1 MMTMA
6 DIRRLANAVG
16 MERLLVVAAVV
27 SGITVLVLLF
37 GTLLVGLW
45 AGVVGAVLVLAAF
58 YLAMQRT
65 LQRLPGGGSSVNS
78 TPTVRIDINKLQGNE
93 RAYVQRALERRASI
107 EQAVEAAGDPGV
119 KRALLDATR
128 DLPELV
134 QTIYEL
140 ALKSQSV
147 GAGLRSSGSMNSLIQ
162 DTQRLD
168 ALIETTTDEFQRN
181 QYRSTMDGN
190 LQQMQNMTDTE
201 VALKRWDAQLEN
213 ALGTLDT
220 ILSQVLRV
228 SSSQVLSYTGDTT
241 DDLSSVLRKEV
252 DELKATSDA
261 FDSVYGSVR

>member
-1 MMTMA
+1 MMTLV
-6 DIRRLANAVG
+6 DIRRLANSVG
-16 MERLLVVAAVV
+16 MERLLVVTAVV
-27 SGITVLVLLF
+27 SGLALLVLLF
-37 GTLLVGLW
+37 GSLLIGFW
-45 AGVVGAVLVLAAF
+45 AGLLGAVIVLAAF
-58 YLAMQRT
+58 YVVLQRM
-65 LQRLPGGGSSVNS
+65 LERLPGAGSRVG
-78 TPTVRIDINKLQGNE
+78 PAPAVRVDVNKLQGSE
-93 RAYVQRALERRASI
+93 RAYVERALERRASI
-107 EQAVEAAGDPGV
+107 EQAVGAAGDPGV

-147 GAGLRSSGSMNSLIQ
+147 GTGLRSSGTMNSLIQ

-168 ALIETTTDEFQRN
+168 ALIKSTTDDFQKN
-181 QYRSTMDGN
+181 QYRSTLDGK

-252 DELKATSDA
+252 EELKATSDA

>member
-1 MMTMA
+1 MMTLV

-16 MERLLVVAAVV
+16 MERLLVVSAVV
-27 SGITVLVLLF
+27 SGIAVLVIVF
-37 GTLLVGLW
+37 GTLLIGFW
-45 AGVVGAVLVLAAF
+45 AGVLGAVVVLAAF
-58 YLAMQRT
+58 YFSLQRM
-65 LQRLPGGGSSVNS
+65 LQRLPGGGSKVGA
-78 TPTVRIDINKLQGNE
+78 PPVVRVDVNKLQGSE
-93 RAYVQRALERRASI
+93 RAYVQRALDRRASI
-107 EQAVEAAGDPGV
+107 EQAVNAAGDPGV
-119 KRALLDATR
+119 KRALLDSTR
-128 DLPELV
+128 DLGELV

-147 GAGLRSSGSMNSLIQ
+147 GMALRSSGTMNSLIQ

-168 ALIETTTDEFQRN
+168 EMIKSTTDEFQRN
-181 QYRSTMDGN
+181 QYRSTLDGK

-241 DDLSSVLRKEV
+241 DDLSTTLRKEV
-252 DELKATSDA
+252 EELKATSDA
-261 FDSVYGSVR
+261 FDSVYGGIR